1 MLAARSWAAPPG
13 DAALGFSPLGKH
25 TSPRREHPQPA
36 NSALLPLRDGGGD
49 GARYVCFR
57 GEPDIAGD
65 VGPSGKNTGPRREPP
80 QPRAAARNPG
90 FYDFRRQGATLDAAL
105 DLVPLSHFCTSAKN
119 CWNSPSSSGG
129 GPPRPFA
136 QRSTA

>member
-1 MLAARSWAAPPG
+1 MAATGTSRHLAMASIYRPLWRRTGYSCTTRSWTAPPG

-49 GARYVCFR
+49 GARYVRFR

-65 VGPSGKNTGPRREPP
+65 VGTSGKNTGPRRKHP
-80 QPRAAARNPG
+80 QLSDAARNP
-90 FYDFRRQGATLDAAL
+90 
-105 DLVPLSHFCTSAKN
+105 
-119 CWNSPSSSGG
+119 
-129 GPPRPFA
+129 
-136 QRSTA
+136 